1 MACGTWYLNAFKPPT
16 RNGIGPSCV
25 GLPAGSWPTLLD
37 FLGERFPN
45 VTPQTWLA
53 RMARGDVIDEL
64 GQPVLPEH
72 ASHRPYAAHRRLYYY
87 REVPDEPSIP
97 FEEVV
102 LYQDD
107 HLLVVDKPHFLP
119 VVPSGGYLTETVLV
133 RLKNKLGLIDLV
145 PIHRIDRD
153 TAGLVLFAKQR
164 ASRAAYCALFS
175 QHAVRKTYEAIA
187 PWRADLSWPITRS
200 SRIQEA
206 GHFMLQHE
214 VPGTPNAIT
223 HMDVLEVHGA
233 LARYQLK
240 PVTGQRHQLRVHMLG
255 LGLPILNDGLYPTL
269 TPEGQL
275 DHAHPLQLLAKRL
288 EFTDPVSGEP
298 RRFESARVLNLPK
311 CNRGEG
317 AAPTGIDAVATAGS
331 CLL

>member
-1 MACGTWYLNAFKPPT
+1 LNAFKPPT
-16 RNGIGPSCV
+16 RHGIGPSCV
-25 GLPAGSWPTLLD
+25 GLPAGPWPNLLD
-37 FLGERFPN
+37 FLSERFPN
-45 VTPQTWLA
+45 ISPQIWLA
-53 RMARGDVIDEL
+53 RMARGDLIDER
-64 GQPVLPEH
+64 GQALTPEQ
-72 ASHRPYAAHRRLYYY
+72 ASNWPYPAHQRLYYY
-87 REVPDEPSIP
+87 REVPNEPRIP
-97 FEEVV
+97 FDEVV

-133 RLKNKLGLIDLV
+133 RLKNKLGLNDLV

-153 TAGLVLFAKQR
+153 TAGLVLLAKQP

-200 SRIQEA
+200 SRIREA

-214 VPGTPNAIT
+214 LPGQPNAIT
-223 HMDVLEVHGA
+223 HIDVLEVRGD

-269 TPEGQL
+269 TPEGQP
-275 DHAHPLQLLAKRL
+275 DYAKPLQLLAKRL
-288 EFTDPVSGEP
+288 EFTDPVSGAP
-298 RRFESARVLNLPK
+298 RQFESARKLNFPGTL
-311 CNRGEG
+311 
-317 AAPTGIDAVATAGS
+317 
-331 CLL
+331 